1 MFYKVSSLL
10 GITLKYN
17 KYPVDN
23 SLDVFVAFDDDDMMI
38 MMELIICLL
47 TNKYTTLSMC
57 QTVSLVFLCLSLSSV
72 HSNPNKQVLSLS
84 PF

>member
-1 MFYKVSSLL
+1 MFYKVFSLL

-23 SLDVFVAFDDDDMMI
+23 SLDIFVAFDDDDMMI
-38 MMELIICLL
+38 MMELIICLI

-57 QTVSLVFLCLSLSSV
+57 QTVSLVFLCLSSS
-72 HSNPNKQVLSLS
+72 NK
-84 PF
+84 

>member
-57 QTVSLVFLCLSLSSV
+57 QTVSLVFLCLSSSSV